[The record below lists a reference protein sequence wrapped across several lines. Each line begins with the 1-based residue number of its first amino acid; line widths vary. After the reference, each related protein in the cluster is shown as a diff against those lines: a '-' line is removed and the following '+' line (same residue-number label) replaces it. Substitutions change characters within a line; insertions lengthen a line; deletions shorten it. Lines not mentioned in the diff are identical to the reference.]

1 MKQDNENA
9 FLGIGHLT
17 IPVRDLDVAERF
29 YVGLLGGT
37 VLMRV
42 DAEFLNLVGRPAEPR
57 SFHTSI
63 TYGSDTRLDLFPQ
76 PEGQPPVASAHPHV
90 AIRVRPESLM
100 SLVRHLRDEGIPVEG
115 PNRLGPPG
123 HASAYFN
130 DPFGN
135 HLELETFGYDGDV
148 KIGPPNMESLVY
160 SWAG

>member
-1 MKQDNENA
+1 MKQEKDDA

-17 IPVRDLDVAERF
+17 IPVRDLEVAERF
-29 YVGLLGGT
+29 YVDLLGGT

-42 DAEFLNLVGRPAEPR
+42 DAEFLKLAGRPAEPR

-63 TYGSDTRLDLFPQ
+63 AFGSDTRLDLFPQ
-76 PEGQPPVASAHPHV
+76 RNGQPPATAAHPHI
-90 AIRVRPESLM
+90 AIRVRPESIL
-100 SLVRHLRDEGIPVEG
+100 SLVKHLRDCGIPVEG

-135 HLELETFGYDGDV
+135 HLELETFGYEGEV
-148 KIGPPNMESLVY
+148 KIGPPNMEALIY
-160 SWAG
+160 SWEK